1 MKILRLVFSLLLPL
15 LAGGVAGIFTAS
27 AIPEWYSTLHPPSF
41 NPPNQVFGPVWTL
54 LYLLMGISCYRIWI
68 LPPSAARQQ
77 ALLIYFLQLTLNFFW
92 SFIFFYFR
100 ALGWALLEIIVLW
113 ITIVLMIR
121 AFYPLDQRAALLQI
135 PYLLWVTFATVLNAA
150 YVWLNGW

>member
-15 LAGGVAGIFTAS
+15 LAGGVAGIFTAP
-27 AIPEWYSTLHPPSF
+27 AIPEWYSTLHQPSF

-135 PYLLWVTFATVLNAA
+135 PYLLWVTFATVLNAT